1 MNQETTKLFFLFML
15 GVFLISF
22 TTYILNFDAKI
33 DSLYLKAT
41 IAQPLIKIQKSIT
54 LFFVGDIMLDRGVE
68 LSVKKYG
75 NNDWKFPFLKISDFL
90 KKADIL
96 FGNLEGPISDKG
108 QKVGTIYSF
117 RADPKV
123 IEGLTYA
130 GFDIL
135 SVANNHI
142 FDYAES
148 AMADTFSRLKEA
160 GIDYAGGGFNESE
173 AYSPRIKEINGTK
186 FAFLAFTNLC
196 APFWEATKENPG
208 IACLTANPL
217 DNQSEKEKI
226 KKSIAEGNE
235 RADLVIVS
243 MHFGQEYQTSP
254 TPEKRALAQLFI
266 DAGADL
272 VVGHHPHVAQPIE
285 KYKSGYIAY
294 SLGNFV
300 FDQDFS
306 EETMEG
312 LLLKVIV
319 ENAKIKEVIPLTIRI
334 NKFFQ
339 PEIIL

>member
-1 MNQETTKLFFLFML
+1 MNQETTKLFFLFL
-15 GVFLISF
+15 LSVFLISF

-41 IAQPLIKIQKSIT
+41 ISQPLIKTQKSIT

-68 LSVKKYG
+68 VSVKKYG
-75 NNDWKFPFLKISDFL
+75 QDDWKFPFLKISDFL
-90 KKADIL
+90 NEADIL

-108 QKVGTIYSF
+108 RKVGTIYSF

-123 IEGLTYA
+123 VEGLKYA

-148 AMADTFSRLKEA
+148 AMADTFSLLKEA
-160 GIDYAGGGFNESE
+160 GIDYVGGGFNESE
-173 AYSPRIKEINGTK
+173 AYSPKIREINGTK
-186 FAFLAFTNLC
+186 IAFLAFTNLC

-208 IACLTANPL
+208 IACLTANPI
-217 DNQSEKEKI
+217 DNQPEKEKI
-226 KKSIAEGNE
+226 EKSIAKGREM
-235 RADLVIVS
+235 ADLVIVS
-243 MHFGQEYQTSP
+243 MHFGEEYQASP
-254 TPEKRALAQLFI
+254 TPEKKALAQLFI

-272 VVGHHPHVAQPIE
+272 VVGHHPHVAQPVE

-319 ENAKIKEVIPLTIRI
+319 ENKKIRKAVPIEFKIDG
-334 NKFFQ
+334 FFQ
-339 PEIIL
+339 PEI